1 MVRTQIQLP
10 DPLYQE
16 VKRIAR
22 DQDWSIAEVMRRGA
36 EAVARAYPPEKGI
49 NASGW
54 ELPPPLQS
62 ELLTTDPDALKN
74 AIRDDQAARSA

>member
-16 VKRIAR
+16 VKRVAR

-36 EAVARAYPPEKGI
+36 EAVARAYPPGK
-49 NASGW
+49 SGQGSTW
-54 ELPPPLQS
+54 KLPPPLQS
-62 ELLTTDPDALKN
+62 KLLVADSQMLKN
-74 AIRDDQAARSA
+74 SIRDDQEA